1 MSARRRATNGRAVDN
16 RDTVIE
22 HTNTQEDD
30 RSGGNRDIDIEN
42 TFYAAPP
49 DRHAH
54 GSRRRARRVCA
65 CVGGEVCGRGSD
77 EPPQRWFVARTYIPA
92 PHYGCV
98 GKYTSHGQRAQSRV
112 ATHEATRECA
122 GSNHTLPSGLVMG
135 QSHNA
140 HLDTKPKPPQYSH
153 CPLVEAQHPR
163 IVCET
168 SNATKTRHTAV
179 DIVRKSA
186 DTEPNSRRVSL
197 SDPILKITVSTE
209 GVCGLSHIYRRSTR
223 VRYMNTIKRY

>member
-65 CVGGEVCGRGSD
+65 CAVGGEVCGRGSD

-98 GKYTSHGQRAQSRV
+98 GKYTSHGQRAQLIPRRDSR
-112 ATHEATRECA
+112 
-122 GSNHTLPSGLVMG
+122 
-135 QSHNA
+135 
-140 HLDTKPKPPQYSH
+140 
-153 CPLVEAQHPR
+153 
-163 IVCET
+163 
-168 SNATKTRHTAV
+168 
-179 DIVRKSA
+179 
-186 DTEPNSRRVSL
+186 
-197 SDPILKITVSTE
+197 SDKE
-209 GVCGLSHIYRRSTR
+209 VCGVKSHSPLGFSNGPKSQCPFRYQTQISPIFPLS
-223 VRYMNTIKRY
+223 VG